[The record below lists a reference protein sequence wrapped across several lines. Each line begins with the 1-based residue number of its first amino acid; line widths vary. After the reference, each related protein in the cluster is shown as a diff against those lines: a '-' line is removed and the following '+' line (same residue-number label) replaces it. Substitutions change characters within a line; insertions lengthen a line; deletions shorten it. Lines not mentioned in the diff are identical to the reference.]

1 MMESEEK
8 RASFTAV
15 VEARPNG
22 QQTAT
27 TSCGTLEER
36 ILFRAFKMAVLKPP
50 SLLELPSEVCDS
62 GSNGLVAMGIDSSIC
77 DFDDSFQLR
86 GIQENELE
94 ESNQIWGSITL

>member
-27 TSCGTLEER
+27 TSCGALEEK

-62 GSNGLVAMGIDSSIC
+62 SSNGLVAMGIDSSIC
-77 DFDDSFQLR
+77 DFGDSFSVER
-86 GIQENELE
+86 HSGE
-94 ESNQIWGSITL
+94 